1 MGICHS
7 SEPASAADA
16 TAKLILHDG
25 RLREFA
31 HPVRASRLLQSCCG
45 GGGGG
50 DPACFICDA
59 DDVGPDG
66 AVSAVGGD
74 EELRFG
80 RLYFALPLSRLE
92 RPLEAKEM
100 AALAVKASSAMKGGK
115 GRGRKCRGMVA
126 GAFSVEKEGGGA
138 RWRRAVVAAA
148 AAMAAASLR
157 SLAHRPAFLMEKKL
171 FPKDGF
177 GFVWSGEGLRSER
190 ASDELFSSGW
200 VPPVLCCS

>member
-16 TAKLILHDG
+16 TAKLILQDG
-25 RLREFA
+25 RLQEFA
-31 HPVRASRLLQSCCG
+31 HPVRASRVLQSCCC
-45 GGGGG
+45 GG

-74 EELRFG
+74 EELRPG

-115 GRGRKCRGMVA
+115 GRGRKCRGVA
-126 GAFSVEKEGGGA
+126 AAFSGEKEGRCPAEAGGGGGNGGSVK
-138 RWRRAVVAAA
+138 RRGGGGGRGTVAILSAI
-148 AAMAAASLR
+148 
-157 SLAHRPAFLMEKKL
+157 PE
-171 FPKDGF
+171 
-177 GFVWSGEGLRSER
+177 
-190 ASDELFSSGW
+190 
-200 VPPVLCCS
+200 